1 MDTKPAIKLHKTD
14 MPTFEGEPKLW
25 RRFWERFTQR
35 LDMHPTL
42 PASEKISQLE
52 QAIKPL
58 DGKALISA
66 PKGTE
71 SEYQE
76 CVKNLQARYDQPRKI
91 YRTHVQEVMEHSTPY
106 TREGYYKLDTLL
118 QDAMAGMSLYG
129 GKDAGS
135 ILVAIAEKGL
145 THSASPTG

>member
-1 MDTKPAIKLHKTD
+1 M
-14 MPTFEGEPKLW
+14 
-25 RRFWERFTQR
+25 
-35 LDMHPTL
+35 
-42 PASEKISQLE
+42 E

-76 CVKNLQARYDQPRKI
+76 CIKNLKARYDQPRKI
-91 YRTHVQEVMEHSTPY
+91 YRAHVHEVMDHSTPY

-135 ILVAIAEKGL
+135 VLVAIGTAVEFPLQLGSTLCKEECGSYPGCVQAVPEAEG
-145 THSASPTG
+145 